1 MNKKLIDLLDYINL
15 SSELRTS
22 KGHKLLAAQI
32 AAETTT
38 AAATGAPAPMSVV
51 DLGWDYDSNTACWS
65 WNGSRR
71 CHEIK
76 VGIFSTVQLEMKH
89 RSDINRVRQFI
100 AALIDHECSHGLFSS
115 RDLAAIATKLE
126 ADKIPFRLLNLL
138 EDARIE
144 HRGRAAGLSYGW
156 DAVGVER
163 ERAVITPAGFL
174 FALVSSE
181 ASAAADPL
189 KHGLN
194 GVIWCGSSHLPDG
207 REVLPLVVEFYGR
220 MCAAATT
227 EEVVPILME
236 WVAAFGMD
244 YREVP
249 VSVGTAIGP
258 VQDKTDEWVIGNIQ
272 GKRPDSV
279 KHDGW
284 KGWPHFAHSGAH
296 IGQYMDTRAV
306 NRIKTS
312 MLALLNAQEHTPDH
326 FASEGPA
333 LNLGGIMSGEAESFF
348 TVTKQRA
355 EGQRKVLLVVDM
367 SGSMSVF
374 WACGGGR
381 EFVLALVQMAQGGEV
396 DLRIILSGHGTRA
409 ELPVDGLRAC
419 DLISIHPSGGDSLED
434 TLATPVAREAIE
446 WATSVIVWTDGDLNA
461 GDRVGFKLA
470 QSGVRFLAAS
480 TCTNKRAAMLAQFPC
495 VACDDEVAIVAAQV
509 AELIL
514 EGDADRIREGEL

>member
-1 MNKKLIDLLDYINL
+1 M
-15 SSELRTS
+15 R
-22 KGHKLLAAQI
+22 
-32 AAETTT
+32 
-38 AAATGAPAPMSVV
+38 
-51 DLGWDYDSNTACWS
+51 
-65 WNGSRR
+65 
-71 CHEIK
+71 
-76 VGIFSTVQLEMKH
+76 H
-89 RSDINRVRQFI
+89 RSDIAKVKAFVTS
-100 AALIDHECSHGLFSS
+100 LIDHECSHGLFST
-115 RDLAAIATKLE
+115 RDLGAIAKKLE
-126 ADKIPFRLLNLL
+126 DDKIPFRLFNLL

-144 HRGRAAGLSYGW
+144 HLGRAAGLSYGW
-156 DAVGVER
+156 DAVGCER
-163 ERAVITPAGFL
+163 ERAVITPAGLL

-220 MCAAATT
+220 ICAAATT

-236 WVAAFGMD
+236 WVATFGMD

-272 GKRPDSV
+272 GKRPDTIT
-279 KHDGW
+279 H
-284 KGWPHFAHSGAH
+284 KGWHGWHYFCQGGAH

-326 FASEGPA
+326 FASEGPV

-381 EFVLALVQMAQGGEV
+381 EFVLALVQMAQGGEI
-396 DLRIILSGHGTRA
+396 DLRIILSGHSTRA
-409 ELPVDGLRAC
+409 ELPVDGLRPC
-419 DLISIHPSGGDSLED
+419 DLISIHPSGGDSIEV
-434 TLATPVAREAIE
+434 TLSTPVARDAIE

-514 EGDADRIREGEL
+514 EGDTDRIREGEL